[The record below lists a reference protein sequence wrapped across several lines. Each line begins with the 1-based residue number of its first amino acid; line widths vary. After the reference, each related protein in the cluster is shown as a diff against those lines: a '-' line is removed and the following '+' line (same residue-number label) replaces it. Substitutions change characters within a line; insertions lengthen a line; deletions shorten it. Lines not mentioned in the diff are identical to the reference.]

1 MNPIGFAAVSA
12 TSGFPKWL
20 GLSYNPH
27 QGVVRCHFARK
38 VGHERPRQD
47 QKQLICE
54 LEALRQRVTALE
66 SVEAERRQTVELMRQ
81 SEADKRKRA
90 EEALRVSDE
99 RIRQAVR
106 AANLGVFEHDHRT
119 DVIQWSPEM
128 RQVYG
133 IGPDEPVS
141 IPMILAF
148 YHPDDRES
156 IAAAIQQAHD
166 PTGDGIYSGDSRIV
180 RRDGTVRWLIRRSK
194 TFFDNEAGTLRP
206 VVTIGVVLDITD
218 RKRAEEALRE
228 AHDQL
233 EQKVR
238 ERTRELRQAN
248 ERLQLEVE
256 ERQRTEAALRESE
269 AKYKTLVETS
279 PDASS
284 LADPAR
290 ESHVR
295 IAWGTQTG
303 RF

>member
-1 MNPIGFAAVSA
+1 M
-12 TSGFPKWL
+12 
-20 GLSYNPH
+20 
-27 QGVVRCHFARK
+27 
-38 VGHERPRQD
+38 
-47 QKQLICE
+47 
-54 LEALRQRVTALE
+54 EALRQRVTALE

-106 AANLGVFEHDHRT
+106 AANLGLFEHDHRM

-148 YHPDDRES
+148 CHPDDRES

-180 RRDGTVRWLIRRSK
+180 RRDGTVRWLIRRSR

-206 VVTIGVVLDITD
+206 VRTIGVVLDITD

-238 ERTRELRQAN
+238 ERTGELRQAN

-256 ERQRTEAALRESE
+256 ERQRTEEALRESE

-279 PDASS
+279 PDAVV
-284 LADPAR
+284 LADLQGNLTFVSRGALKLGGYESVEEFSGKHPLDFMAVEDHQRFLANLKKNAR
-290 ESHVR
+290 R
-295 IAWGTQTG
+295 G
-303 RF
+303 RNQGH